1 MNQKNKM
8 FITGGILLFVVIIFI
23 VLLFTLNKNNKYE
36 KNYVDFVR
44 TYYITGISSNNED
57 ADYINLNVEN
67 TNGEQATVKVLR
79 NLMEDEIIEG
89 NMYEFT
95 FDYSGPKINDTIS
108 EIFNKMTLKN
118 VRITNTE
125 RNDVL

>member
-8 FITGGILLFVVIIFI
+8 FIIGGILLFVVIIFI

-67 TNGEQATVKVLR
+67 TDGEQATVKVLR

>member
-8 FITGGILLFVVIIFI
+8 FIIGGILLFVVIIFI

-79 NLMEDEIIEG
+79 NLMEDEIVEG

>member
-8 FITGGILLFVVIIFI
+8 FIIGGILLFVVIIFI